1 MRRGRLCAGL
11 LTGALCLSACGSTN
25 SADAQ
30 VTSTGMEPHAAVARV
45 LASLGDATVQGV
57 DVIPAPG
64 VYGCGSPC
72 LRVRLKSSAD
82 HGVHE
87 VWLGQLI
94 EGAVAEMVRTNNQKT
109 LAEVLGAEVV
119 TSTPRGHLVTTPLGM
134 GYSPLGHHFN
144 SPSDADLRQHA
155 TDIAAKYGLKVDSVE
170 VLHPLDSALAV
181 TLTVPRGAVSW
192 TLYQL
197 TNDLLGSPIDVE
209 GLSIQ
214 LNSPTGRPLL
224 HVANG
229 ERATGGGGWFAPG
242 QADRFGFQHG

>member
-1 MRRGRLCAGL
+1 MARGRLCVGL
-11 LTGALCLSACGSTN
+11 SAAALLLSACGSGN
-25 SADAQ
+25 SAVAQ
-30 VTSTGMEPHAAVARV
+30 DTPIGLEPHAAVARV
-45 LASLGDATVQGV
+45 LASLGDPMVQGV

-72 LRVRLKSSAD
+72 LRVRLNSNAD

-94 EGAVAEMVRTNNQKT
+94 EGAVGELVRTNNQKT

-119 TSTPRGHLVTTPLGM
+119 TPTRRGHLVTTPLGM
-134 GYSPLGHHFN
+134 GYSPLGHRFN
-144 SPSDADLRQHA
+144 SPSDADLRRRVA
-155 TDIAAKYGLKVDSVE
+155 EVADTYGLTVDTVE
-170 VLHPLDSALAV
+170 LLHPLDSALAV
-181 TLTVPRGAVSW
+181 TFTVPSGAVAW

-214 LNSPTGRPLL
+214 LNAPSGRPLL
-224 HVANG
+224 RVANG
-229 ERATGGGGWFAPG
+229 ERAKGGGGWFAPG
-242 QADRFGFQHG
+242 QDDRFGFQHG

>member
-1 MRRGRLCAGL
+1 MPRGRLGAGL
-11 LTGALCLSACGSTN
+11 SMAALCFSACGSVN
-25 SADAQ
+25 SADAP
-30 VTSTGMEPHAAVARV
+30 STGMEPHAAVSRV
-45 LASLGDATVQGV
+45 LASLSDPTVQGV

-64 VYGCGSPC
+64 VYDCGSPC
-72 LRVRLKSSAD
+72 LRVRLKSNAD
-82 HGVHE
+82 HGVQE

-94 EGAVAEMVRTNNQKT
+94 EGAVGELVRTNNQKT

-119 TSTPRGHLVTTPLGM
+119 TPTPRGHLVTTPLGM
-134 GYSPLGHHFN
+134 GYSPLGHRFN
-144 SPSDADLRQHA
+144 SPRDADLRQRA
-155 TDIAAKYGLKVDSVE
+155 TDVADKYGLRVDSVE

-181 TLTVPRGAVSW
+181 TLTVPRGPVSW

-214 LNSPTGRPLL
+214 LISPTGHPLL

-229 ERATGGGGWFAPG
+229 ERAKGGGGWFAPG

>member
-1 MRRGRLCAGL
+1 MGRGCLCAGL
-11 LTGALCLSACGSTN
+11 SMAALCLTACGSGN
-25 SADAQ
+25 SADAND
-30 VTSTGMEPHAAVARV
+30 TPTGLKPHAAVARV
-45 LASLGDATVQGV
+45 LASLGDPAVQGV

-72 LRVRLKSSAD
+72 LRVRFNSNAD
-82 HGVHE
+82 HGVKE

-94 EGAVAEMVRTNNQKT
+94 EGAVGELVRTDQKT

-119 TSTPRGHLVTTPLGM
+119 TPTRGGDRVTTPLGM
-134 GYSPLGHHFN
+134 GYSPLGKRFN
-144 SPSDADLRQHA
+144 SPTDADLRQR
-155 TDIAAKYGLKVDSVE
+155 AADVADKYGLTLDSVD

-181 TLTVPRGAVSW
+181 TFTVPSGAVSW

-214 LNSPTGRPLL
+214 LNSPSGQPLL
-224 HVANG
+224 RVANG
-229 ERATGGGGWFAPG
+229 ERVKGGGGWFAPG
-242 QADRFGFQHG
+242 KDDRFGLQHG